1 MALHTNEM
9 DRLGLYYDLQSRLES
24 YLEQRGKLPILLAE
38 IFTLKRQ
45 VPPTKLV
52 VLSRPDLQ
60 GSSPLTQETHQL
72 TSADRSPPDPVERC
86 WKAPP
91 TTLVGLAVTPLKAK
105 SKRLKGFEGPDQ
117 PEPSLEAPVG
127 LIAQVALSESTSA
140 SLTVNFQ
147 DARTSGQPWR

>member
-72 TSADRSPPDPVERC
+72 NVGGSFTPRPCRKVLESTTNYVGGTCRHSDESKEQAVER
-86 WKAPP
+86 
-91 TTLVGLAVTPLKAK
+91 
-105 SKRLKGFEGPDQ
+105 F
-117 PEPSLEAPVG
+117 
-127 LIAQVALSESTSA
+127 
-140 SLTVNFQ
+140 
-147 DARTSGQPWR
+147 